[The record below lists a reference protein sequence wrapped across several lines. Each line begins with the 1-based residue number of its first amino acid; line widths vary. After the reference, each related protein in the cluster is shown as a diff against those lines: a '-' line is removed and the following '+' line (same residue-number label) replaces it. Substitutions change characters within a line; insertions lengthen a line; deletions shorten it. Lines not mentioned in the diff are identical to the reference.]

1 VGNKKIKTL
10 YVIFFVAFVLCL
22 FAYPSYSKTSNF
34 KIKGNLT
41 QNYSVPTAE
50 IERMFRSKLNLGNS
64 VIYTKVPRGLVV
76 SIDSTVFFNLGQ
88 DELLEQSKSVLYQIA
103 LILKTLNNQCIVEG
117 NTDVDSWEVSNYQ
130 YNWELSTVRAGK
142 IVDYLIKVEK
152 VNPHRINAIG
162 FGEMMPFYDNVNY
175 RQNMNKRI
183 DFVIINYEKQK
194 PLS

>member
-1 VGNKKIKTL
+1 MGTKKIKVL
-10 YVIFFVAFVLCL
+10 YIIFCVAFVLFL
-22 FAYPSYSKTSNF
+22 AHPSYSKTSNF

-41 QNYSVPTAE
+41 QNYSIPTAE
-50 IERMFRSKLNLGNS
+50 IEQMFRSNLNLGDS

-162 FGEMMPFYDNVNY
+162 FGEMMPFYDSVSY

>member
-1 VGNKKIKTL
+1 MGTKKIKIL
-10 YVIFFVAFVLCL
+10 YIIFCVAFVLFL
-22 FAYPSYSKTSNF
+22 AHPSYSKTSNF

-41 QNYSVPTAE
+41 QNYSIPTAE
-50 IERMFRSKLNLGNS
+50 IEQMFRSNLNLGDS

-88 DELLEQSKSVLYQIA
+88 DELLEQSKFVLYQIA

-162 FGEMMPFYDNVNY
+162 FGEMMPFYDSVSY

>member
-1 VGNKKIKTL
+1 MGTKKIKIL
-10 YVIFFVAFVLCL
+10 YIIFCVAFVLFL
-22 FAYPSYSKTSNF
+22 AHPSYSKTSNF
-34 KIKGNLT
+34 KIKGNLM
-41 QNYSVPTAE
+41 QNYSIPTAE
-50 IERMFRSKLNLGNS
+50 IEQMFRSNLNLGDS

-152 VNPHRINAIG
+152 VNPYRINAIG
-162 FGEMMPFYDNVNY
+162 FGEMMPFYDSVSY

>member
-1 VGNKKIKTL
+1 MGTKKIKIL
-10 YVIFFVAFVLCL
+10 YIIFCVAFVLFL
-22 FAYPSYSKTSNF
+22 AHPSYSKTSNF

-41 QNYSVPTAE
+41 QNYSIPTAE
-50 IERMFRSKLNLGNS
+50 IEQMFRSNLNLGDS

-162 FGEMMPFYDNVNY
+162 FGEMMPFYDSVSY

>member
-1 VGNKKIKTL
+1 MGTKKIKIL
-10 YVIFFVAFVLCL
+10 YIIFCVAFVLFL
-22 FAYPSYSKTSNF
+22 AHPSYSKTSNF

-41 QNYSVPTAE
+41 QNYSIPTAE
-50 IERMFRSKLNLGNS
+50 IEQMFRSILNLGDS

-162 FGEMMPFYDNVNY
+162 FGEMMPFYDSVSY